1 MEAIQTGRVVFSAK
15 EIARRVRELGA
26 QISRDFAGQDL
37 ILVSVLKGSM
47 YFFADLSRAI
57 DLPIALDFITIGTY
71 PHATSRQG
79 IVRIT
84 RDLDLEIT
92 GKPVLVVEDII
103 RTGLTTAYLVQTL
116 EARQPARIQVCTLL
130 LCPDQQMIN
139 VPIAYCGFEISS
151 TRLIGYGM
159 DIQERG
165 RNLPYIAEIAR

>member
-1 MEAIQTGRVVFSAK
+1 MEALQTGRVVFTAE
-15 EIARRVRELGA
+15 EIATRVRELGA
-26 QISRDFAGQDL
+26 QINRDFAGQDL
-37 ILVSVLKGSM
+37 ILISVLKGSM

-71 PHATSRQG
+71 PHATERQG

-92 GKPVLVVEDII
+92 DKPVLVVEDII

-116 EARQPARIQVCTLL
+116 TARQPARIQVCTLL
-130 LCPDQQMIN
+130 SCPDQQMIH
-139 VPIAYCGFEISS
+139 VPIAYCGFEISH

-159 DIQERG
+159 DIDERG
-165 RNLPYIAEIAR
+165 RNLPYIAEVVR